1 MKTDKEINRMIY
13 DIMKGDNYDAYLKA
27 LKEVLKKEDIYSICT
42 AKVEKAVGKY
52 KNHHNIIDPFG
63 LDKIILQKILIN
75 KIPSYM
81 LKPLDV
87 EFFSN
92 LTISDDNNTALM
104 YSLILQMDDKELY
117 HFIDSLYRSLSSVY
131 PFYFKN
137 PFKNPSSTLKMEDIL
152 YTKCIANIIPDNT
165 NNTLSYYTV
174 SMDKELEYSGNLN
187 PTYAGI
193 VMSTVDI
200 KLFKDKKKDIKI
212 SNQIYECI
220 IDSIAI
226 KYDEIM
232 NRYKDRLYILEVEN
246 NLLDVDEE
254 TYKEGASILLDLSII
269 KEIIINMHKHQLN
282 KSTELMDLNG
292 RVDIS
297 YDGNYGITKLEFNKD
312 KLNNVIAHNI
322 TIEHYCGNVSI
333 YDSNTNIKIE

>member
-1 MKTDKEINRMIY
+1 MKTDKEINKMIY

-27 LKEVLKKEDIYSICT
+27 LKEVLQKEDLYSICKV
-42 AKVEKAVGKY
+42 KVEKAVEKY
-52 KNHHNIIDPFG
+52 KNYHDIIDPFG

-81 LKPLDV
+81 LKPLDIG
-87 EFFSN
+87 FFSN
-92 LTISDDNNTALM
+92 LTTLDNDSILR
-104 YSLILQMDDKELY
+104 YSLVLQMDDKELY
-117 HFIDSLYRSLSSVY
+117 YFIDSLYRSLVCVY
-131 PFYFKN
+131 PFQFRSA
-137 PFKNPSSTLKMEDIL
+137 SSIQKIKDGI
-152 YTKCIANIIPDNT
+152 YTKYIANIIPDNT
-165 NNTLSYYTV
+165 NNTLSYYIV

-187 PTYAGI
+187 PSYAGI
-193 VMSTVDI
+193 IMSTVDI

-226 KYDEIM
+226 KSDEIM
-232 NRYKDRLYILEVEN
+232 NRYKDRLYILEVKD

-254 TYKEGASILLDLSII
+254 VYREAASILLDLSII
-269 KEIIINMHKHQLN
+269 KEVIINMQKHNLN
-282 KSTELMDLNG
+282 KSTELIDLND

-297 YDGNYGITKLEFNKD
+297 YDDNYGITKLEFNKD

-322 TIEHYCGNVSI
+322 TIQHYCGNVNI
-333 YDSNTNIKIE
+333 YDGDISIKIE

>member
-1 MKTDKEINRMIY
+1 MKADKEINRMMY

-27 LKEVLKKEDIYSICT
+27 LKEVLQKEDIYSICK
-42 AKVEKAVGKY
+42 AKVEKAVEKY
-52 KNHHNIIDPFG
+52 KNRHNIIDPFG
-63 LDKIILQKILIN
+63 LDRIILQKMLVN

-92 LTISDDNNTALM
+92 LTILDNNSALI

-117 HFIDSLYRSLSSVY
+117 HFINSLYRSLVCVY

-137 PFKNPSSTLKMEDIL
+137 PNNTRKMEDGP
-152 YTKCIANIIPDNT
+152 YTRCIANIIPDNT
-165 NNTLSYYTV
+165 NNTLSYYIV
-174 SMDKELEYSGNLN
+174 SMDKELKYSGNMN
-187 PTYAGI
+187 PSYAGI
-193 VMSTVDI
+193 IMSTVDI

-212 SNQIYECI
+212 SNQIYKCI

-226 KYDEIM
+226 KYDKIM
-232 NRYKDRLYILEVEN
+232 NRCKDRLYILEVED

-254 TYKEGASILLDLSII
+254 VYKEEASILLDLSII
-269 KEIIINMHKHQLN
+269 KEMVTNMHNHQLKN
-282 KSTELMDLNG
+282 AELIDLNNS
-292 RVDIS
+292 VDIS
-297 YDGNYGITKLEFNKD
+297 YDDNYGITKLEFNKD

-322 TIEHYCGNVSI
+322 TIQYYCGNVNI
-333 YDSNTNIKIE
+333 YDGNTNIKIE